1 MTPALPANP
10 WKTAL
15 ATSGALLAFAANS
28 LLCRWALGP
37 ERIDAA
43 SFTAVRIVAG
53 AAVLALLMRA
63 ARDPSRPF
71 AGTWPSGAALFVYAI
86 AFSLA
91 YMSLPAGIGAL
102 VLFGSVQATM
112 IGWGLLRGERPRGG
126 EWLGLVLA
134 IVGLVA
140 LVITPGMTAPPVA
153 GALLMA
159 LAGAAWGVYSL
170 RGRGV
175 VDPIAA
181 TADNFLC
188 AAPLSLL
195 ALLVLAND
203 AHVSLSG
210 LALAALS
217 GAITSGLGYVVW
229 YHALPGLTATRAAT
243 VQLAVPV
250 LTALA
255 AVVLLREPLS
265 LRLVGASVFVLG
277 GVALAV
283 FARQRK

>member
-1 MTPALPANP
+1 M
-10 WKTAL
+10 

-53 AAVLALLMRA
+53 AIVLALLVRMSRA
-63 ARDPSRPF
+63 SSRPF
-71 AGTWPSGAALFVYAI
+71 AGTWPSGAALFVYAL

-91 YMSLPAGIGAL
+91 YLSLPAGIGAL
-102 VLFGSVQATM
+102 ILFGSVQATM
-112 IGWGLLRGERPRGG
+112 IAWGLLRGERPRQG
-126 EWLGLVLA
+126 EWLGLLLA
-134 IVGLVA
+134 IIGLVA
-140 LVITPGMTAPPVA
+140 LVITPGVTAPPVT

-175 VDPIAA
+175 VDPVAA

-195 ALLVLAND
+195 ALLALTHD
-203 AHVSLSG
+203 AHVSPSG
-210 LALAALS
+210 LALATLS
-217 GAITSGLGYVVW
+217 GALTSGLGYVVW
-229 YHALPGLTATRAAT
+229 YRALPGLTATRAAT

-255 AVVLLREPLS
+255 AVVLLAEPLS
-265 LRLVGASVFVLG
+265 LRLVSASILVLG

-283 FARQRK
+283 FSHQRK